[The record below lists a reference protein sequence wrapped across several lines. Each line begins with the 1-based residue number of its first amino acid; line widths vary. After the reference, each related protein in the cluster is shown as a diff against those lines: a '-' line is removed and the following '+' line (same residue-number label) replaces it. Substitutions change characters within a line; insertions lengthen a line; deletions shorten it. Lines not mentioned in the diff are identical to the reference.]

1 MCSRPAQEP
10 AVDGGI
16 AVSNGHSTGNL
27 DAASVEIECPPRG
40 HVAADEKLSAVV
52 EGDQAGG
59 IVGNLACDRQRCRGR
74 GTNCGA
80 GAEDN
85 RSGKSVISLKIEN
98 RALPAY
104 ALPIELD
111 STAGA
116 GGDVVLELEC
126 SAAGDDCC
134 SCGSQS

>member
-59 IVGNLACDRQRCRGR
+59 ITKARVGIDGQGAGVDDGPAAVGIGVVESEDALACFDQRQ
-74 GTNCGA
+74 
-80 GAEDN
+80 
-85 RSGKSVISLKIEN
+85 
-98 RALPAY
+98 
-104 ALPIELD
+104 
-111 STAGA
+111 
-116 GGDVVLELEC
+116 
-126 SAAGDDCC
+126 
-134 SCGSQS
+134 